1 MAKKVPASVTRGI
14 PKSVRQ
20 NLSGKKYNYKTA
32 GRVKAPGAAK
42 QARMKRGVVS
52 GQSRAAGKAGLRG
65 ALKLGSA
72 MSSGRGGGS
81 GVGSKG

>member
-1 MAKKVPASVTRGI
+1 MAKKKSDPRFRGI
-14 PKSVRQ
+14 PESRRK
-20 NLSGKKYNYKTA
+20 NLSGKKYNYRVA
-32 GRVKAPGAAK
+32 GRVVGGASK

-65 ALKLGSA
+65 AAKLGSA
-72 MSSGRGGGS
+72 MSSGRGGGT